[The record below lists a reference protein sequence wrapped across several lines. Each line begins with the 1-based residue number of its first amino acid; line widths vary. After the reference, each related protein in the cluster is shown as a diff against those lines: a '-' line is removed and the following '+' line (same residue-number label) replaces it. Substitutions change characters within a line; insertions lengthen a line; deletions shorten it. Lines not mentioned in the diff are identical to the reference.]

1 MEPSIPETHDSSVDD
16 GAGRTDLP
24 ISETELGRLFV
35 EAQRFTDDALAKL
48 DSQVERV
55 LAQASAKAAEI
66 VVEARE
72 EADQILRS
80 ARDTVSLPT
89 DKADELR
96 AAVDRLSTFVGELGA
111 LLKTDRP
118 SNTAAGGSSE

>member
-48 DSQVERV
+48 DGQVERV
-55 LAQASAKAAEI
+55 LAQASAKAAQI

-96 AAVDRLSTFVGELGA
+96 AAVDRLTTFVGELGA

-118 SNTAAGGSSE
+118 STAADGSSE